1 MNFMKQFWQS
11 GTSRFLRYFTVNSY
25 LYRLIWLGFLSATIP
40 VILAGSAY
48 YHFSMNKLT
57 SEFQNNNMASLM
69 QIKDRLESSLS
80 NIEHDSL
87 QIASSTLIR
96 NALEN
101 PNYGTAYFQQLD
113 ILDLFQLHKN
123 TNDLIEDILFYDLR
137 NELLL
142 SHSYGLVRL
151 ADYDGKMDIE
161 TAIAA
166 EFNSKWTYLP
176 RTKER
181 NGYISYVRHLPVMS
195 PGPPQ
200 GIIIVQAKEK
210 TLRNLLQNYAIG
222 MDQQSLAI
230 FDSQRRVLL
239 HTEGPDALSEDEQSR
254 DMILRSV
261 MEDQDTFNH
270 YLLSGDK
277 GKELVAFYETSMGR
291 LYVSRMPE
299 QAMIDQLQWIK
310 VLIFFTISIFVFI
323 AILLTVFSSR
333 LAYNP
338 IQQLLAYGKN
348 LGRNQVENGGEMAVQ
363 PNEIEYIRSSLSYL
377 NEQAESLD
385 RYIRGIEPDLRDLF
399 LQRLLTP
406 HWSWRRGMLDE
417 ECEKHGINTL
427 GSFIVLVIRTE
438 NLVNKRFLPG
448 ESPVI
453 VFAIKNVM
461 SEILMENHEC
471 EGYITDKDEREA
483 VAILHFDGASE
494 QHVRTMSAQY
504 ARAVHE
510 ALENYLSFSSFIG
523 IGRICKIDQLAD
535 SYKDAKTALQYRLFY
550 DTEPVL
556 FYEDMIRTEGNS
568 VFMYPKDIENEMI
581 EHLWS
586 DELQLAEASLHEF
599 YRRIRTSDSYNIV
612 FQSYH
617 MLLSAIIQS
626 MEDKGAGFLDIL
638 GGNLFEQLKDNQT
651 SKEMHEWFIGV
662 LFPLCNEIGR
672 DLRTNSMRSVV
683 QKVCNHITNHPEST
697 HSLAECAELVNMSP
711 SYLSRIFKKE
721 TGVSFIEYVMNYK
734 VQKARQLLKDT
745 DYTVTEIAE
754 MVGYSE
760 RNLNRTFQRFMNMS
774 PRQYRMSVR

>member
-1 MNFMKQFWQS
+1 MNFIKQLWQS
-11 GTSRFLRYFTVNSY
+11 GTPRFLRHFTASSY

-57 SEFQNNNMASLM
+57 SEFQTNNMASLT
-69 QIKDRLESSLS
+69 QIKDRIESSLS
-80 NIEHDSL
+80 NVEHDSL
-87 QIASSTLIR
+87 QISSSTLIR
-96 NALEN
+96 SALDN
-101 PNYGTAYFQQLD
+101 PDYGTAYFQQLD

-137 NELLL
+137 NHLLL

-151 ADYDGKMDIE
+151 ADYDDRLDIE
-161 TAIAA
+161 MAIAA
-166 EFNSKWTYLP
+166 EYNSKWTYLP
-176 RTKER
+176 RSKER

-195 PGPPQ
+195 PGRPQ

-230 FDSQRRVLL
+230 FDAQRRILL
-239 HTEGPDALSEDEQSR
+239 HTEGPDAITEEDMTG
-254 DMILRSV
+254 DPILNTV
-261 MEDQDTFNH
+261 MEDPATFNH
-270 YLLSGDK
+270 YLLQGDK
-277 GKELVAFYETSMGR
+277 DKELVAFHETSMGR

-299 QAMIDQLQWIK
+299 QAMIEKLHWIK
-310 VLIFFTISIFVFI
+310 VLIFFSISIFVLI

-348 LGRNQVENGGEMAVQ
+348 LGRNKVENNGEVAVQ
-363 PNEIEYIRSSLSYL
+363 PNEIEYIRSSLTYL

-385 RYIRGIEPDLRDLF
+385 RYIRGIEPDLHDLF
-399 LQRLLTP
+399 LQRLLMP
-406 HWSWRRGMLDE
+406 NGSWRRGTLEDE
-417 ECEKHGINTL
+417 CKSHGIN
-427 GSFIVLVIRTE
+427 GEGRFIVLVVRAE
-438 NLVNKRFLPG
+438 NLVKKRFLPN

-453 VFAIKNVM
+453 LFAIKNVM
-461 SEILMENHEC
+461 SEILMDNKEL
-471 EGYITDKDEREA
+471 EGHITDKDEREA
-483 VAILHFDGASE
+483 VAILRFEEERG
-494 QHVRTMSAQY
+494 QHIRTNSWQY
-504 ARAVHE
+504 ARAVHD

-523 IGRICKIDQLAD
+523 IGQAYTLHQLGD
-535 SYKDAKTALQYRLFY
+535 SYKDAKTALQYQLFS
-550 DTEPVL
+550 DTGPVL
-556 FYEDMIRTEGNS
+556 FYEDMIRMEGS
-568 VFMYPKDIENEMI
+568 SIFLYPKDVENEII
-581 EHLWS
+581 EYLWS
-586 DELQLAEASLHEF
+586 DELQLAETSLHEF
-599 YRRIRTSDSYNIV
+599 YRRIRSSDSYNIV

-626 MEDKGAGFLDIL
+626 KEDKGAGFLDIL
-638 GGNLFEQLKDNQT
+638 KGNLFEQLKDNQT
-651 SKEMHEWFIGV
+651 SREMHEWFIGV
-662 LFPLCNEIGR
+662 LFPLCREIGR
-672 DLRTNSMRSVV
+672 DLRSNSTRAVV
-683 QKVCNHITNHPEST
+683 QEVCNHITNHPESN

-711 SYLSRIFKKE
+711 SYLSRTFKKE

-734 VQKARQLLKDT
+734 VQRARQLLADT